1 MFKFKFKP
9 HQNFILPAVKKIYVI
24 GDIHGDINAIL
35 NILIHKIKVLTEK
48 HEWIGGKSVI
58 VQLGDQVDGCRKN
71 CSISE
76 NNTDD
81 IAVLKLMTDL
91 HIKASKHGGA
101 VHSLLG
107 NHEIMNVQQNFNY
120 VSKQSNGQIPLYE
133 GINGET
139 KYISRQNAFKQG
151 GIISSFMAETR
162 RSALIIGSWIF
173 IHGGIHH
180 KNANFKEIN
189 HQIYNWLMNKTQDN
203 YQINRILNDPELSIF
218 WNRTLAEI
226 KSNLEMDDESC
237 IRDLEPILRIYPNKK
252 IIVGH
257 TVQTEGITS
266 TCSNNIYRA
275 DTGISDAFEFSEKK
289 KMILSIT
296 NNETVDYIEV

>member
-1 MFKFKFKP
+1 MFKFKP
-9 HQNFILPAVKKIYVI
+9 YTNFILPPVEKIFVI
-24 GDIHGDINAIL
+24 GDIHGDINALL
-35 NILIHKIKVLTEK
+35 NILVYKIKVINLK
-48 HEWIGGKSVI
+48 YEWIGGKTVI
-58 VQLGDQVDGCRKN
+58 VQLGDQVDGCRHDCKFT
-71 CSISE
+71 E

-81 IAVLKLMTDL
+81 IAVLKLMTEL
-91 HIKASKHGGA
+91 HTKASKHGGA

-120 VSKQSNGQIPLYE
+120 VSKQSNGKIPLYE

-139 KYISRQNAFKQG
+139 KYISRKDAFKQG
-151 GIISSFMAETR
+151 GILASFMAETR

-180 KNANFKEIN
+180 KNADLKEIN
-189 HQIYNWLMNKTQDN
+189 HQIYKWLSNKTTDS
-203 YQINRILNDPELSIF
+203 YEIDKMLNSKYSVL

-226 KSNLEMDDESC
+226 KANLEMEDETC
-237 IRDLEPILRIYPNKK
+237 IRHLEPILKIYPNKK
-252 IIVGH
+252 IVVGH

-275 DTGISDAFEFSEKK
+275 DTGISDAFEMKNKK
-289 KMILSIT
+289 NMILSIT
-296 NNETVDYIEV
+296 NNEIIDYIEV